1 VRPVEQILVGSW
13 MFRSKREAEELR
25 ARVDDLERQV
35 AALSA
40 QLSATRP
47 LLDDATR
54 IESLAH
60 QAEAAVR
67 SLEARTT
74 PLGVGGQRT
83 RPKLDTLYRAD
94 VLGYVSIYYVTGYM
108 AAVKLTVGP
117 QNPPTNVVGI
127 AGDGDHYAYAGTI
140 VRPGE
145 YWIAATNGNRTDYG
159 FELHFTPLY

>member
-1 VRPVEQILVGSW
+1 

-25 ARVDDLERQV
+25 ARVADLERQV
-35 AALSA
+35 ATLSA

-54 IESLAH
+54 IESLAR

-67 SLEARTT
+67 SLEARAT
-74 PLGVGGQRT
+74 PLGVGGTRT

-94 VLGYVSIYYVTGYM
+94 VLGYVSVYFVTGHITT
-108 AAVKLTVGP
+108 VKLTVGTE
-117 QNPPTNVVGI
+117 NPPTTVVGI
-127 AGDGDHYAYAGTI
+127 AAGAGDSNSYAGAI

-145 YWIAATNGNRTDYG
+145 YWIAATRGDRTDYG

>member
-1 VRPVEQILVGSW
+1 

-25 ARVDDLERQV
+25 ARVADLERQV
-35 AALSA
+35 TTLSA

-54 IESLAH
+54 VESLARR
-60 QAEAAVR
+60 AEAAVR

-74 PLGVGGQRT
+74 PLGVGGPRT
-83 RPKLDTLYRAD
+83 NPKLDTLYRAD
-94 VLGYVSIYYVTGYM
+94 VLGYVSVYFVTGYT
-108 AAVKLTVGP
+108 ATVRLTVGP
-117 QNPPTNVVGI
+117 ENPPTHVVGI
-127 AGDGDHYAYAGTI
+127 AHGGGDSNSYAGAI

-145 YWIAATNGNRTDYG
+145 YWIAATDGARTDYG